1 VIHIPISHDVCH
13 YLFVMI
19 QVYVPLLRHLLIQPN
34 ANNMAQNLE
43 IVFEITANNTETP

>member
-1 VIHIPISHDVCH
+1 MIHIPISHDVCH
-13 YLFVMI
+13 YVFVMI